1 MREFYARL
9 KDPARAARHLSKALE
24 VGDPANLQG
33 ALLDVIRARGGY
45 HKVAAASGM
54 SEWRL
59 KLILWDDE
67 ECWKLIRLYKLVAG
81 MGLRLVTVAGKE
93 VATEG
98 R

>member
-1 MREFYARL
+1 MKEFYVRL
-9 KDPARAARHLSKALE
+9 KDPARAARHLNKALE

-45 HKVAAASGM
+45 HQVAAQAQM

-67 ECWKLIRLYKLVAG
+67 EAYKLIRLYRLLNG
-81 MGLRLVTVAGKE
+81 MGLRLVVAVKEEPKAGK
-93 VATEG
+93 
-98 R
+98 